1 MGIRSGKNPHRLG
14 RLRCLVLCGV
24 LCLAM
29 LGIFGCG
36 AEDEKK
42 ENTEMETQGA
52 RAPVGVSYRK
62 TNGMTYGED
71 RDFTLTSEQTAAA
84 RWEEITA
91 AFTDLL
97 PYLKALPEEE
107 AGDKKT
113 SFLRKLFPKEE
124 AEELDGP
131 NETIFTVTWKNP
143 DGTEE
148 TVRYQ
153 IPQREA
159 FDRLLACMQGAS
171 EENAA
176 DSGKITPF

>member
-1 MGIRSGKNPHRLG
+1 MKTRSA
-14 RLRCLVLCGV
+14 C
-24 LCLAM
+24 
-29 LGIFGCG
+29 
-36 AEDEKK
+36 
-42 ENTEMETQGA
+42 
-52 RAPVGVSYRK
+52 APVGVSYHK

-91 AFTDLL
+91 AVTELF
-97 PYLKALPEEE
+97 PYLKALPEED

-113 SFLRKLFPKEE
+113 SFLRRLFPREE

-131 NETIFTVTWKNP
+131 NETIFTITWKNT

-153 IPQREA
+153 IPQCEA
-159 FDRLLACMQGAS
+159 FDRLLSCMQEAS
-171 EENAA
+171 AENAA
-176 DSGKITPF
+176 DFGKITPF